1 MSTLEKLDIKDL
13 EKDMGVGR
21 GTIKNILI
29 HLMNSE
35 NYWISILTDTKFEA
49 LHSKD
54 CSDIPSIRKTWC
66 DIEAR
71 TLGFIE
77 NLEESQLQHV
87 RNVTWKKGTI
97 SFTVGKALIHMATH
111 ETHHRGLLIGLIRQL
126 GLDPPDVNM
135 L

>member
-1 MSTLEKLDIKDL
+1 MLEKLNSEEL
-13 EKDMGVGR
+13 EKDMEVGR

-35 NYWISILTDTKFEA
+35 KYWISILTDSKFEP

-54 CSDIPSIRKTWC
+54 CPDIPSIRKTWC

-71 TLGFIE
+71 TMKFMEDLQE
-77 NLEESQLQHV
+77 DQLLRV
-87 RNVTWKKGTI
+87 RNVTWKKGTV
-97 SFTVGKALIHMATH
+97 SFTVGKALIHMTTH
-111 ETHHRGLLIGLIRQL
+111 ETHHRGLLVGLIRQL